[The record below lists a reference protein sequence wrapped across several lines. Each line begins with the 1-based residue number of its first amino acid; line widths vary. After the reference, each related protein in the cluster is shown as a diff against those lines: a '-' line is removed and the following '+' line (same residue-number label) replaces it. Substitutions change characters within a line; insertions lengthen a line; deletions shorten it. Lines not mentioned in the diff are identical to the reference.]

1 MTRVI
6 MIKNKERLLMIFVI
20 INTKQKRLLGK
31 LELNKA
37 FKVGLVTVE
46 VNKRSIARRLTD

>member
-1 MTRVI
+1 